1 MKALI
6 SVFDKSG
13 IIELCEKLISA
24 GVELVSTGG
33 TAKSLSDSGL
43 PVQQISE
50 LTGFPEILDG
60 RVKTLH
66 PSVHGGIL
74 SRRDKPE
81 HAAQLGHHQISNIDI
96 IVVNLYPF
104 QETIAKPTVT
114 FDEAIENIDIGG
126 PTLLRA
132 AAKNHEFVVV
142 LSDPN
147 DYDWVQKNIA
157 ANTFSKEERRWL
169 AAKAFQHVAL
179 YDTIIA
185 QWLRPK
191 DQRFTEEKTL
201 GFKKVSDLRYGEN
214 PHQHAALYASVP
226 ADGGL
231 VEAEQLHGKELSFNN
246 ILDANAAWT
255 TVTDFPEP
263 TVTIIKHTNPC
274 GLASDTDQPEAYK
287 KANSGD
293 PVSAYGGIVGFNRT
307 VTADTAKEMR
317 SVFYEI
323 VIAPDYE
330 PEALDLLKK
339 KRDLRILKLPLPSPK
354 ETTDLLQMRK
364 VSGGILLQTEDK
376 LSEDPSLWTL
386 QTKRTP
392 TKNEQKDL
400 EFAWKAVKHIKSNAI
415 VLVKNQAL
423 VGMGAGQPN
432 RVTSVHL
439 ALRAAGET
447 VTGSV
452 LASDAFFPF
461 PDGIELAAAQGVT
474 VVVQPG
480 GSIRD
485 SDVIDSADKADIA
498 MLFTGVRHFQH

>member
-6 SVFDKSG
+6 SVFNKSG
-13 IIELCEKLISA
+13 IIELGEKLVAA
-24 GVELVSTGG
+24 GIELVSTGG
-33 TAKSLSDSGL
+33 TAKSLSDAGL

-81 HAAQLGHHQISNIDI
+81 HITQLNDHQISTIDI

-104 QETIAKPTVT
+104 EATVSKPTVT

-132 AAKNHEFVVV
+132 AAKNHEFVIVV
-142 LSDPN
+142 SDPN
-147 DYDWVQKNIA
+147 DYEWVAKNIA
-157 ANTFSKEERRWL
+157 ANTFPKEERRWL

-179 YDTIIA
+179 YDTVIA
-185 QWLRPK
+185 QWLRPEG
-191 DQRFTEEKTL
+191 QGFTEEKTL

-214 PHQHAALYASVP
+214 PHQHAALYAKVP
-226 ADGGL
+226 TNGGL
-231 VEAEQLHGKELSFNN
+231 VAAEQLHGKELSFNN

-255 TVTDFPEP
+255 TVTDFPKP

-274 GLASDTDQPEAYK
+274 GLASDSNQAEAYK
-287 KANSGD
+287 KANAGD
-293 PVSAYGGIVGFNRT
+293 PVSAYGGIVGFNRIVT
-307 VTADTAKEMR
+307 VETAKEMR

-330 PEALDLLKK
+330 PEALELLKK
-339 KRDLRILKLPLPSPK
+339 KRDLRILRLPLPDAKDPT
-354 ETTDLLQMRK
+354 EPLQIRN
-364 VSGGILLQTEDK
+364 VSGGILLQTEDR
-376 LSEDPSLWTL
+376 LMEDPELWTL
-386 QTKRTP
+386 QTERKP
-392 TKNEQKDL
+392 SEQEQEDI
-400 EFAWKAVKHIKSNAI
+400 EFSWKAVKHIKSNAI

-432 RVTSVHL
+432 RVTSVYL
-439 ALRAAGET
+439 ALRAAGKSAA
-447 VTGSV
+447 GSV

-461 PDGIELAAAQGVT
+461 PDGIELAAKQGIT

-485 SDVIDSADKADIA
+485 SEVVEAAKKSEIT

>member
-13 IIELCEKLISA
+13 IIELGKNLISA
-24 GVELVSTGG
+24 GIELVSTGG
-33 TAKSLSDSGL
+33 TAKSLLDSGL
-43 PVQQISE
+43 PVRQISE

-74 SRRDKPE
+74 ARRDKPE
-81 HAAQLGHHQISNIDI
+81 HTSQLDHHQISTIDI
-96 IVVNLYPF
+96 IIVNLYPF
-104 QETIAKPTVT
+104 QETISKPEVT
-114 FDEAIENIDIGG
+114 FDEAIENLDIGG

-132 AAKNHEFVVV
+132 AAKNHEFVIV

-147 DYDWVQKNIA
+147 DYDWVAKKITD
-157 ANTFSKEERRWL
+157 NTITKENRRWL
-169 AAKAFQHVAL
+169 ASKAFQHVAL

-185 QWLRPK
+185 QWLRSGEEK
-191 DQRFTEEKTL
+191 FTEEKTL

-214 PHQHAALYASVP
+214 PHQQAALYSNVP
-226 ADGGL
+226 SDGGL
-231 VEAEQLHGKELSFNN
+231 VGAEQLHGKELSFNN

-255 TVTDFPEP
+255 TVTDFAEP

-274 GLASDTDQPEAYK
+274 GLASDPYQPEAYK
-287 KANSGD
+287 KANAGD

-307 VTADTAKEMR
+307 VTAETANEMR

-330 PEALDLLKK
+330 PEALELLKK
-339 KRDLRILKLPLPSPK
+339 KRDLRILKLPLPTIK
-354 ETTDLLQMRK
+354 ETIEHLQIRK
-364 VSGGILLQTEDK
+364 VSGGILLQTEDN
-376 LSEDPSLWTL
+376 LIEDTSLWAL
-386 QTKRTP
+386 QTKQKPSQT
-392 TKNEQKDL
+392 EQEDI

-415 VLVKNQAL
+415 VLVKNKAL

-439 ALRAAGET
+439 ALRAAGEA
-447 VTGSV
+447 VPGSV
-452 LASDAFFPF
+452 LASDAFFPL

-485 SDVIDSADKADIA
+485 SEVIDSANEANIA